1 MEAVVNWKT
10 GLSFEGTAAGHIAA
24 IDTTVAGGGN
34 NTGMSPKQMLLAS
47 LCGCSGMD
55 VVEIMQKMRVEFTQL
70 QIKAEAE
77 QTDTHP
83 KVFKYIKMT
92 YKSDIGPD
100 DIDKLSKAINL
111 SHEKYCGISA
121 MLKKHCDISYSI
133 EIMT

>member
-1 MEAVVNWKT
+1 MEAVVNWKA
-10 GLSFEGTAAGHIAA
+10 GLSFEGTVAGHAVA
-24 IDTTVAGGGN
+24 IDTTVSGGGS

-55 VVEIMQKMRVEFTQL
+55 VVEIMQKMRVRFTQL
-70 QIKAEAE
+70 QIIAEAE

-92 YKSDIGPD
+92 YKSDIESD
-100 DIDKLSKAINL
+100 DIEKLSKAINL

-121 MLKKHCDISYSI
+121 MLKKHCDISHSI
-133 EIMT
+133 EIIT

>member
-1 MEAVVNWKT
+1 MEAVVNWKA
-10 GLSFEGTAAGHIAA
+10 GLSFEGTAAGHTVA
-24 IDTTVAGGGN
+24 IDTTVAGGGGD
-34 NTGMSPKQMLLAS
+34 TGMSPKQMLLAS

-55 VVEIMQKMRVEFTQL
+55 VVEILQKMRVRFSRL

-77 QTDTHP
+77 QTETNP

-92 YKSDIGPD
+92 YKSDIEAD

-121 MLKKHCDISYSI
+121 MLSKHCDISHSI